1 MYKKIYRSMRLVA
14 LLTLV
19 VTSILIMSAAFTTID
34 SELRRELRSET
45 KTCAAMLENY
55 GDASEAAKKNS
66 DVFGD
71 KRATL
76 ISENG
81 EVLFDSYADKSNLGD
96 HSSRPEVAQAEK
108 ADWANQNAFPL
119 QRQRNIIIA
128 PCFFRTEPF
137 FAWQARLMIFLRFL

>member
-19 VTSILIMSAAFTTID
+19 VTSILIMSAAYTTID

-55 GDASEAAKKNS
+55 GNASEAAKKNS

-76 ISENG
+76 ISENRRG
-81 EVLFDSYADKSNLGD
+81 FV
-96 HSSRPEVAQAEK
+96 
-108 ADWANQNAFPL
+108 
-119 QRQRNIIIA
+119 
-128 PCFFRTEPF
+128 
-137 FAWQARLMIFLRFL
+137 